1 VGLCMSHRGA
11 LWGQV
16 TAASQPHSPYD
27 PITTTVP
34 SHCHP
39 ITHIHMPQPYIPF
52 HIPSCIH
59 SPSYI
64 HTLISIPYLY
74 PHISSISSYI
84 HIPSPVHPIPY
95 PYPHVPRPIPIS
107 FPTSYIRIIPH
118 PSQTHLPTYHP
129 KSISSQIHLVS
140 TSHIN
145 IPCHYSPNPISH
157 PKSIPHSSHF
167 PSQVHPISKSHPMY
181 ISFCHI
187 PSRIQIPTRSPCIL
201 PPLPGGA
208 HYIPAALSHK
218 GQLLHLASPACL
230 S

>member
-1 VGLCMSHRGA
+1 MGLCMSHRGA

-39 ITHIHMPQPYIPF
+39 ITYIHMPQSLSHPISHFVFIAHPISIPSYPSHNHIPNPSHICILISHPLSISHPISYPQSIPSHIHTPKSHVLYPYHPTSIPNSRP
-52 HIPSCIH
+52 HIPSQIH
-59 SPSYI
+59 P
-64 HTLISIPYLY
+64 IPN
-74 PHISSISSYI
+74 SSR
-84 HIPSPVHPIPY
+84 VHIPY
-95 PYPHVPRPIPIS
+95 PYQYPMPI
-107 FPTSYIRIIPH
+107 
-118 PSQTHLPTYHP
+118 
-129 KSISSQIHLVS
+129 
-140 TSHIN
+140 
-145 IPCHYSPNPISH
+145 
-157 PKSIPHSSHF
+157 
-167 PSQVHPISKSHPMY
+167 Y